1 MPPSAPAPVAIHDP
15 VRHGLMPLERGAAA
29 EPVARAWLAEAL
41 DCDASKLL
49 LPRDPRGR
57 PQLDHAG
64 WDCNW
69 SHSGDWLAV
78 ALVRDGRVGVD
89 IERIHA
95 RPRALEIAR
104 RYFHPREADALA
116 RCEPDAR
123 SDAFLRLWC
132 AKEAVLKAH
141 GHGLA
146 FGLDRLRFVDDKS
159 GVLRL
164 AEADPALG
172 DVSRW
177 NVRPFDVPDG
187 LGMLAWRLHSDVAQT
202 S

>member
-1 MPPSAPAPVAIHDP
+1 MPPSAQVSFAIHGP
-15 VRHGLMPLERGAAA
+15 VRYGLMPLPRGAAA
-29 EPVARAWLAEAL
+29 EPVARRWLAESL
-41 DCDASKLL
+41 ECGASELSIR
-49 LPRDPRGR
+49 RDPRGR

-78 ALVRDGRVGVD
+78 ALLHDGRVGVD
-89 IERIHA
+89 IERRHP
-95 RPRALEIAR
+95 RPRAVEIAQ
-104 RYFHPREADALA
+104 RYFHPREAEALA
-116 RCEPDAR
+116 RCEPEIR

-146 FGLDRLRFVDDKS
+146 FGLDRLRFEDDDM
-159 GVLRL
+159 GALRL

-172 DVSRW
+172 DVASW
-177 NVRPFDVPDG
+177 AVQPFDVPDG
-187 LGMLAWRLHSDVAQT
+187 LGMLAWRLNPGLTSSD
-202 S
+202 